1 MTDGW
6 LQRQTEDRRIEIE
19 QLKQR
24 LMETEDMLAESQAK
38 NVKQKTDY
46 QQTVATLQAAINMNA
61 QVLKVTKV

>member
-1 MTDGW
+1 
-6 LQRQTEDRRIEIE
+6 
-19 QLKQR
+19 
-24 LMETEDMLAESQAK
+24 METEDMLAESQAK